1 MCDVEGE
8 LAAQTLAQGAT
19 AGFTPGKGSA
29 P

>member
-1 MCDVEGE
+1 MCDVDQE
-8 LAAQTLAQGAT
+8 LTALALAQGAT